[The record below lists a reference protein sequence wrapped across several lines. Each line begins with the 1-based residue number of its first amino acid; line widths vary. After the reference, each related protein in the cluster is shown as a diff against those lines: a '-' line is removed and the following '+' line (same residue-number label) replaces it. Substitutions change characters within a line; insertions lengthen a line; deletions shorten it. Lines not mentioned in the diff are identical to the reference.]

1 MHRRL
6 TAAAAA
12 TALRRFCSQ
21 RPPPPPDR
29 RLAFLRSELED
40 LDLSRAPAQPPSREQ
55 WQVTQEPGSGGAR
68 AGDKPVAVDIAHPW
82 PEWVA
87 LMEFLLH
94 KGHLDPSAFAGAAP
108 SKDSNL
114 VRTACLR
121 FGRERP
127 EIVRYLSRWDIQVA
141 LRGGC
146 PSIDRKVIN
155 SGKRLRAHVGLD
167 EGEVCS
173 QCNLR
178 GSCER
183 AYVRARKEEVGRTV
197 DVMRIL
203 LTYGLDII
211 TGNVGNKACL
221 NKTVKE
227 SIKKLLNEVVELDSK
242 GPGSTTDK
250 AAQRMSKGQ
259 SAVPVKQGDWNCPK
273 CNFLNFAKNI
283 KCLRCDGEFQ
293 ERYHLMHED
302 QDHLPLKKG
311 DWICKR
317 CNFLNFAKNTRCL
330 QCHDKPTNRLLSPGE
345 WECPSCNYLNFK
357 RNAFCLKCGWKRPK
371 ALNDQDTIEPHRDLE
386 QNKHPAISFV
396 QDGIQPTLRKR
407 QLVQKRAPLSDEDS
421 DFWSSEEAGNDD
433 DDDNEN
439 SMLPMHRDYKFL
451 DSFPIVGGRSATSQE
466 PLERE
471 KWKEEMSR
479 GNQGLPGEASEESNR
494 PSPRVPR
501 SMEMLESEDD
511 DDEISSWFSG
521 ANSSRNLKRYNF
533 RENMMGVA
541 RKLLAGSRVIIPI
554 YHLATWAPS
563 SGPSPVLCGSAS
575 LLLFLPPLSRK
586 KAFFASRGAS
596 DIPCPRGSA
605 TAESI
610 QRSSGGQEER
620 RPKLEVEDGLAM
632 GSEGSAPV
640 VVPRNFRLLEELERG
655 EKGIGD
661 GTVSYGMDDADDIYM
676 RSWTG
681 TIIGPPNTV
690 HEGRIYQLKLFCD
703 TDYPDKPPTVRFQAR
718 VNMTCVNQET
728 GMVDPRRF
736 PMLGNWKREH
746 TMEDIL
752 ISLKKEMSTPQN
764 RRLHQPHEGTDDQR
778 VEQKGLAARCVVM

>member
-1 MHRRL
+1 MEL
-6 TAAAAA
+6 L
-12 TALRRFCSQ
+12 LR
-21 RPPPPPDR
+21 
-29 RLAFLRSELED
+29 
-40 LDLSRAPAQPPSREQ
+40 
-55 WQVTQEPGSGGAR
+55 
-68 AGDKPVAVDIAHPW
+68 
-82 PEWVA
+82 
-87 LMEFLLH
+87 

-167 EGEVCS
+167 EGETMFTFLAFKTMYNAKC
-173 QCNLR
+173 LEKLTGFLLKHW

-250 AAQRMSKGQ
+250 AAQRIPKGQ

-273 CNFLNFAKNI
+273 
-283 KCLRCDGEFQ
+283 
-293 ERYHLMHED
+293 
-302 QDHLPLKKG
+302 
-311 DWICKR
+311 

-345 WECPSCNYLNFK
+345 WECASCNYLNFK

-421 DFWSSEEAGNDD
+421 DFWSSEEADD

-451 DSFPIVGGRSATSQE
+451 DSFPIVGGRTATSQE

-479 GNQGLPGEASEESNR
+479 GEQGLPGEASEESNR
-494 PSPRVPR
+494 SSPRVPR
-501 SMEMLESEDD
+501 SMEMIEDD
-511 DDEISSWFSG
+511 DDDDDDISSC
-521 ANSSRNLKRYNF
+521 F
-533 RENMMGVA
+533 RENM
-541 RKLLAGSRVIIPI
+541 
-554 YHLATWAPS
+554 
-563 SGPSPVLCGSAS
+563 
-575 LLLFLPPLSRK
+575 
-586 KAFFASRGAS
+586 
-596 DIPCPRGSA
+596 
-605 TAESI
+605 
-610 QRSSGGQEER
+610 
-620 RPKLEVEDGLAM
+620 
-632 GSEGSAPV
+632 
-640 VVPRNFRLLEELERG
+640 
-655 EKGIGD
+655 
-661 GTVSYGMDDADDIYM
+661 VSKEQKFMADY
-676 RSWTG
+676 
-681 TIIGPPNTV
+681 N
-690 HEGRIYQLKLFCD
+690 
-703 TDYPDKPPTVRFQAR
+703 
-718 VNMTCVNQET
+718 
-728 GMVDPRRF
+728 
-736 PMLGNWKREH
+736 
-746 TMEDIL
+746 DIL
-752 ISLKKEMSTPQN
+752 VHVKSSIK
-764 RRLHQPHEGTDDQR
+764 D
-778 VEQKGLAARCVVM
+778 LALNVS

>member
-6 TAAAAA
+6 GLATAA
-12 TALRRFCSQ
+12 TALRRFGSH

-29 RLAFLRSELED
+29 RLAFLRSELDD
-40 LDLSRAPAQPPSREQ
+40 LDLSRAPAQPPPREQ
-55 WQVTQEPGSGGAR
+55 WQVTQEPVSGGAR

-87 LMEFLLH
+87 LMELLLH
-94 KGHLDPSAFAGAAP
+94 KGHLDPAAFSGAAQ

-421 DFWSSEEAGNDD
+421 DFWSSEEAGDDDD

-439 SMLPMHRDYKFL
+439 SMPPMHRDYKFL

-494 PSPRVPR
+494 SSPRVPR
-501 SMEMLESEDD
+501 SMEMIESEDD
-511 DDEISSWFSG
+511 DDDISSWFSG
-521 ANSSRNLKRYNF
+521 ANSSRNLK
-533 RENMMGVA
+533 
-541 RKLLAGSRVIIPI
+541 K
-554 YHLATWAPS
+554 
-563 SGPSPVLCGSAS
+563 
-575 LLLFLPPLSRK
+575 
-586 KAFFASRGAS
+586 
-596 DIPCPRGSA
+596 
-605 TAESI
+605 
-610 QRSSGGQEER
+610 
-620 RPKLEVEDGLAM
+620 
-632 GSEGSAPV
+632 
-640 VVPRNFRLLEELERG
+640 
-655 EKGIGD
+655 
-661 GTVSYGMDDADDIYM
+661 
-676 RSWTG
+676 
-681 TIIGPPNTV
+681 
-690 HEGRIYQLKLFCD
+690 
-703 TDYPDKPPTVRFQAR
+703 
-718 VNMTCVNQET
+718 
-728 GMVDPRRF
+728 
-736 PMLGNWKREH
+736 
-746 TMEDIL
+746 
-752 ISLKKEMSTPQN
+752 
-764 RRLHQPHEGTDDQR
+764 
-778 VEQKGLAARCVVM
+778 

>member
-12 TALRRFCSQ
+12 TALRRFSSL
-21 RPPPPPDR
+21 RPPPPPDP
-29 RLAFLRSELED
+29 RLAFLRSEIDE
-40 LDLSRAPAQPPSREQ
+40 LDLSCPQTQPPPPPPTRGQ
-55 WQVTQEPGSGGAR
+55 GQVAKQPGSGGAR
-68 AGDKPVAVDIAHPW
+68 TGDKPVAVDIEHPW

-87 LMEFLLH
+87 LMELLLQ
-94 KGHLDPSAFAGAAP
+94 KGHLDPSAFAGGAP

-114 VRTACLR
+114 IRTACLR

-127 EIVRYLSRWDIQVA
+127 EIIRYLSRWDIQVA
-141 LRGGC
+141 LRSGC
-146 PSIDRKVIN
+146 PSIDRKVVN

-203 LTYGLDII
+203 LSYGLDII
-211 TGNVGNKACL
+211 TGNMGNKACL

-227 SIKKLLNEVVELDSK
+227 SVKKLLNEAVELDSK
-242 GPGSTTDK
+242 GPGSGTEK
-250 AAQRMSKGQ
+250 AAQRVPKGQ
-259 SAVPVKQGDWNCPK
+259 SIVPTKQGDWNCPK

-283 KCLRCDGEFQ
+283 RCLRCDGEFQ
-293 ERYHLMHED
+293 ERYRLMHED

-345 WECPSCNYLNFK
+345 WECVSCNYLNFK
-357 RNAFCLKCGWKRPK
+357 RNALCLRCGWKRPK
-371 ALNDQDTIEPHRDLE
+371 SLNNPDTDEPRRDME
-386 QNKHPAISFV
+386 QNKHPTISFV
-396 QDGIQPTLRKR
+396 EDGIQPRK
-407 QLVQKRAPLSDEDS
+407 QQILQKKAPLSDEDS
-421 DFWSSEEAGNDD
+421 DFWSSEEEGDD
-433 DDDNEN
+433 DTES
-439 SMLPMHRDYKFL
+439 SMLPINKEYKFL
-451 DSFPIVGGRSATSQE
+451 DSFPIVGGRTAMSQE

-479 GNQGLPGEASEESNR
+479 GNQELLREVSEESNR
-494 PSPRVPR
+494 SSFCVPR
-501 SMEMLESEDD
+501 SMEMLESDD
-511 DDEISSWFSG
+511 DDSEISSWFSG
-521 ANSSRNLKRYNF
+521 GTRNRNLKN
-533 RENMMGVA
+533 
-541 RKLLAGSRVIIPI
+541 RKTSRRGFEYSFSSP
-554 YHLATWAPS
+554 LSSAPAES
-563 SGPSPVLCGSAS
+563 SAS
-575 LLLFLPPLSRK
+575 AQLRNRRHLQL
-586 KAFFASRGAS
+586 
-596 DIPCPRGSA
+596 
-605 TAESI
+605 
-610 QRSSGGQEER
+610 EE
-620 RPKLEVEDGLAM
+620 EEGFSM
-632 GSEGSAPV
+632 GSEGSAAV

-676 RSWTG
+676 CSWTG
-681 TIIGPPNTV
+681 TIIGPPHTV

-718 VNMTCVNQET
+718 VNMTCVNPET
-728 GMVDPRRF
+728 GVVDPSRF
-736 PMLGNWKREH
+736 PMLGNWQREH

-764 RRLHQPHEGTDDQR
+764 RRLHQPHEGNDDQR
-778 VEQKGLAARCVVM
+778 VDQKGVARCVIM

>member
-6 TAAAAA
+6 GLATAA
-12 TALRRFCSQ
+12 TALRRFCSH

-40 LDLSRAPAQPPSREQ
+40 LDLSRAPAQPPPREQ
-55 WQVTQEPGSGGAR
+55 WQVTQEPGGGGAR

-87 LMEFLLH
+87 LMELLLR

-121 FGRERP
+121 FGRDRP

-250 AAQRMSKGQ
+250 AAQRIPKGQ

-345 WECPSCNYLNFK
+345 WECASCNYLNFK

-421 DFWSSEEAGNDD
+421 DFWSSEEADD

-451 DSFPIVGGRSATSQE
+451 DSFPIVGGRTATSQE

-479 GNQGLPGEASEESNR
+479 GEQGLPGEASEESNR
-494 PSPRVPR
+494 SSPRVPR
-501 SMEMLESEDD
+501 SMEMIEDD
-511 DDEISSWFSG
+511 DDDDDISSWFSG
-521 ANSSRNLKRYNF
+521 ANSSRNLK
-533 RENMMGVA
+533 
-541 RKLLAGSRVIIPI
+541 K
-554 YHLATWAPS
+554 
-563 SGPSPVLCGSAS
+563 
-575 LLLFLPPLSRK
+575 
-586 KAFFASRGAS
+586 
-596 DIPCPRGSA
+596 
-605 TAESI
+605 
-610 QRSSGGQEER
+610 
-620 RPKLEVEDGLAM
+620 
-632 GSEGSAPV
+632 
-640 VVPRNFRLLEELERG
+640 
-655 EKGIGD
+655 
-661 GTVSYGMDDADDIYM
+661 
-676 RSWTG
+676 
-681 TIIGPPNTV
+681 
-690 HEGRIYQLKLFCD
+690 
-703 TDYPDKPPTVRFQAR
+703 
-718 VNMTCVNQET
+718 
-728 GMVDPRRF
+728 
-736 PMLGNWKREH
+736 
-746 TMEDIL
+746 
-752 ISLKKEMSTPQN
+752 
-764 RRLHQPHEGTDDQR
+764 
-778 VEQKGLAARCVVM
+778 